1 MNSLM
6 NRWQIISSS
15 LDQRSTRERALVM
28 AALLGIV
35 WCAFD
40 LAWLGP
46 HNKALAALEASNLE
60 QSRKRVELTEHLKL
74 QRQQVQA
81 DVNEQTIVKK
91 QQLLKDLAAQQEVLT
106 AGGRNMLSPEEV
118 VGLLQRLLQARSGL
132 QTVSLKNLKPE
143 PAIADPGPE
152 SNASPAPTATTQAT
166 AAAYS
171 SAQPAQAPVLWRH
184 SVELRM
190 RGNYGDIVSYL
201 QLLEAQQPRLRWQS
215 LRLDNDKDTGVG
227 AAHTI
232 TATLVISTMS
242 LEPQWLAF

>member
-1 MNSLM
+1 MNSLV
-6 NRWQIISSS
+6 NRWQILSHR

-28 AALLGIV
+28 AATLGLV

-46 HNKALAALEASNLE
+46 HHKALAALEVSNLE
-60 QSRKRVELTEHLKL
+60 QSRQRVELTEHLKL

-106 AGGRNMLSPEEV
+106 AGGRNLLSPEQV

-132 QTVSLKNLKPE
+132 QTVSLKNLRPE
-143 PAIADPGPE
+143 PAVADPAPE
-152 SNASPAPTATTQAT
+152 SNASPAPAAAAQAT
-166 AAAYS
+166 AAAAL
-171 SAQPAQAPVLWRH
+171 SAPPAQAPVLWRH
-184 SVELRM
+184 RVELRV
-190 RGNYGDIVSYL
+190 RGHYADIVSYL
-201 QLLEAQQPRLRWQS
+201 QLLEALQPRLRWQS
-215 LRLDNDKDTGVG
+215 LRLDNDKDTPVG

-232 TATLVISTMS
+232 TATLVISTLS